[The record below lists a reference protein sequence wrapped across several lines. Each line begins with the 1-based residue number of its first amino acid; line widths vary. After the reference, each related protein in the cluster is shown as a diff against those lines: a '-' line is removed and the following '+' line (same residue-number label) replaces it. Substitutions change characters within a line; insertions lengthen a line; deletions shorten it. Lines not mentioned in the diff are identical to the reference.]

1 MTKFSDFF
9 ASEWQKAQPQ
19 EPTYMRAWS
28 YSRLAKYE
36 ECPRSV
42 FYAYVEKRGPGEKST
57 AMLRGLAA
65 HDECARIY
73 RGEPPAQ
80 GDNIVTKEWRE
91 HLGMQRLDWFP
102 DIEAELQVAYTA
114 AWEKRKWFD
123 GDVAFRCAFD
133 GFAYRPEHDIAI
145 YEHKTGRPRESYV
158 QQAELYACVA
168 HKMHPEAAGVSV
180 RIQYLDLP
188 VRRGPEVYT
197 WTAAELMVG
206 HEGRPLINK
215 WVEKA
220 NRMLADRDFPMRAG
234 PQCRYCPFR
243 GEAGGPC
250 VIFS

>member
-19 EPTYMRAWS
+19 EAPVLKAWS

-36 ECPRSV
+36 ECPRAV
-42 FYAYVEKRGPGEKST
+42 FYTYIEKRGPGEKSP

-73 RGEPPAQ
+73 RGEPPKP
-80 GDNIVTKEWRE
+80 GDNIVTREWRE
-91 HLGMQRLDWFP
+91 CLTKQHKMWFP
-102 DIEAELQVAYTA
+102 DIEAELQVAYTS
-114 AWEKRKWFD
+114 AWENRKWFD
-123 GDVAFRCAFD
+123 NDVAFRCAFD
-133 GFAYRPEHDIAI
+133 GFAYKSGSDVVI

-168 HKMHPEAAGVSV
+168 HKMHPEAALVHV
-180 RIQYLDLP
+180 HIQYLDLP
-188 VRRGPEVYT
+188 VRRGPDVHL
-197 WTAAELMVG
+197 WSAAELMVG
-206 HEGRPLINK
+206 HEGRPLLKK
-215 WVEKA
+215 WEEKA
-220 NRMLADRDFPMRAG
+220 QRMLADRDFPMRAG
-234 PQCRYCPFR
+234 PQCRYCQFR